1 MGIETTGRD
10 KLSQREPNSFREF
23 WPVYVGEH
31 LSPLTRFIHTTGT
44 TLALIL
50 LVAVFLSK
58 AWIGLLFVPIVGYG
72 FAWFSHFIIEKNRPA
87 TFRHPIWSLMG
98 DFVMLYKTFNNTME
112 IEVAEVKK
120 LKGLASFLVLI
131 FSTSFL
137 ISAHAAIDVEIDETA
152 VKKTSKDR
160 YEDFYERKKNLEALA
175 VEKNRGVAAQKQE
188 RSEEVV
194 KAEKSRQEQV
204 ELRKKVVD
212 TMTPL
217 EASHLKEEKEKK
229 KEHLEKEREF
239 SKRMD
244 TLRKFRKSHYQIPE
258 KEEYELDQ

>member
-10 KLSQREPNSFREF
+10 KLNQQDPKSFSEF
-23 WPVYVGEH
+23 WVFYVGEH
-31 LSPLTRFIHTTGT
+31 LHPLTRFVHTTGT

-72 FAWFSHFIIEKNRPA
+72 FAWFSHFLIEKNRPA
-87 TFRHPIWSLMG
+87 TFRHPIWSLLS

-112 IEVAEVKK
+112 AEVIKVKK

-131 FSTSFL
+131 FCASFFVNG
-137 ISAHAAIDVEIDETA
+137 SAGAETEIDETA
-152 VKKTSKDR
+152 FKKTAKGR
-160 YEDFYERKKNLEALA
+160 YEDFYDRKKRLEELA
-175 VEKNRGVAAQKQE
+175 VEKNRGVKAQQQE
-188 RSEEVV
+188 RNEEAM
-194 KAEKSRQEQV
+194 KAERSRQEQV

-217 EASHLKEEKEKK
+217 EAAHLQEEKEKK
-229 KEHLEKEREF
+229 KEQLEKEREF

-244 TLRKFRKSHYQIPE
+244 LLRKFRKSHYQIPE
-258 KEEYELDQ
+258 NEEYELDQ